1 MFGGA
6 SNIAERVDMAF
17 LVILSISVVLLV
29 VITFA
34 MVYFVIRYSRRR
46 NPKPSQVSGNLLLE
60 TIWTVVP
67 TILALVMFYYGWHG
81 FQLMRDVPKDTMLVK
96 VTARMWSWLFEYDNG
111 KSTDTL
117 YVPLDRPVKL
127 ALSSQD
133 VIHSLYV
140 PAFRIKEDAVPG
152 LETHLWFTPTVPGSF
167 DLFCTEYCG
176 LRHAS
181 MLSKVVVMPV
191 DEFEA
196 WYEREEPGV
205 SEVTQ
210 EEKVGLQLIQA
221 KGCIACHS
229 TDGTHIVGPT
239 FKGIFGNRTTVIV
252 GEMEREIVV
261 DEEYL
266 RRSII
271 DPGAEVVKGYQP
283 VMPPMAGMLTAEE
296 LEEIIRYLKG
306 LE

>member
-60 TIWTVVP
+60 TIWTIVP